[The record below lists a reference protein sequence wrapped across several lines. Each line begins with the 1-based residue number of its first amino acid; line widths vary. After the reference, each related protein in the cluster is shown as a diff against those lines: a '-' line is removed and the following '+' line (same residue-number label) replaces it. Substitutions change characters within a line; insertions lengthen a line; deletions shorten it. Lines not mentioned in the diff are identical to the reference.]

1 MHGGTS
7 SFRIWYASFET
18 MCPIYPIPLRHKVRH
33 DNSFVCQNYITNS
46 IFCLCIKTHRNKRK
60 YSKREKE
67 TMVNEGD
74 ALKYFAAL
82 EKSKYACR
90 LISRFWSLVFQGG
103 HVWWRIVDGILIN
116 KHLNCWCHLS
126 CTMLYA
132 QWLNDQLKRLDFISW
147 HMGSIYFMSLTTQ

>member
-1 MHGGTS
+1 MHGDTTA
-7 SFRIWYASFET
+7 FRIWYASFET
-18 MCPIYPIPLRHKVRH
+18 MCPIYLIPLRHKVRH
-33 DNSFVCQNYITNS
+33 GNSFCVSELYYKLNILF
-46 IFCLCIKTHRNKRK
+46 IHLETHRNKRK
-60 YSKREKE
+60 YSKRERGKE

-126 CTMLYA
+126 CTILYA
-132 QWLNDQLKRLDFISW
+132 QWSND
-147 HMGSIYFMSLTTQ
+147 

>member
-1 MHGGTS
+1 MVTLVHLEYDT
-7 SFRIWYASFET
+7 
-18 MCPIYPIPLRHKVRH
+18 RHLKRCVQYIQYLW
-33 DNSFVCQNYITNS
+33 DIKSDMVIVFVCQNYITNS
-46 IFCLCIKTHRNKRK
+46 IFCLCIRTPRNKRK

-74 ALKYFAAL
+74 TLKYFAAL

-126 CTMLYA
+126 CTILYA
-132 QWLNDQLKRLDFISW
+132 HLLND
-147 HMGSIYFMSLTTQ
+147 

>member
-1 MHGGTS
+1 MCVRTILQTQY
-7 SFRIWYASFET
+7 FVYASKLIE
-18 MCPIYPIPLRHKVRH
+18 IRENIPK
-33 DNSFVCQNYITNS
+33 
-46 IFCLCIKTHRNKRK
+46 
-60 YSKREKE
+60 EKE

-74 ALKYFAAL
+74 ALKYFATM

-126 CTMLYA
+126 CTILYA
-132 QWLNDQLKRLDFISW
+132 QWLND
-147 HMGSIYFMSLTTQ
+147 